1 MSGLDW
7 SIIIIYLAIM
17 LFIGIRAMRKVKTKE
32 DFVLGGRS
40 VGPVFVLLSLFA
52 SWTGLSGLFGTPQ
65 YVYTYGIAGSWW
77 WFTFPV
83 GVYIMGMTMA
93 KVLRRRMHRTLPD
106 IVDSNHT
113 SKAVRVA
120 ASVVTVWNYLAWT
133 AGQVA
138 GIMLIIGTFTD
149 LNPIVGVIIT
159 YFVMIVFTMLGGFR
173 AVVNT
178 DAFQAILFLVIIG
191 VVIPLLIMTHYSPTE
206 IYAQTSGI
214 SGYYS
219 LFASVPAG
227 TMFTWW
233 MLAPSGFIDTM
244 AFQRIFAAKD
254 ESSAKKSI
262 NIAFALMV
270 VFGLILTFIGVASKV
285 ILPNDID
292 PSGTMLLLVQ
302 KLLPKGLLGLIVA
315 AFVGVAMSTASTTLL
330 VCSTTIEQDIYSV
343 VSSKENKETDLKM
356 SRILVIL
363 IGLAAL
369 VFALKV
375 PSVTTIL
382 QYGYSVYVPGLL
394 FPVIAGTFD
403 LKIQDKYLLA
413 TIVLGAATSIIL
425 VILGEPVP
433 ASVGGLIAAAI
444 PFILGLVIG
453 KKDIAETVNE

>member
-1 MSGLDW
+1 MSIFDW
-7 SIIIIYLAIM
+7 GIIVVYLVVM
-17 LFIGIRAMRKVKTKE
+17 LYIGIRAMRKVKTKE
-32 DFVLGGRS
+32 DFVLGGKT
-40 VGPVFVLLSLFA
+40 VGPVFMLLSLFA

-65 YVYTYGIAGSWW
+65 YVYTYGIAGGWW
-77 WFTFPV
+77 WFTFPI

-120 ASVVTVWNYLAWT
+120 ASAVTVWNYLAWT

-138 GIMLIIGTFTD
+138 GIMLIIRTFTD
-149 LNPIVGVIIT
+149 LNPITGVIIT
-159 YFVMIVFTMLGGFR
+159 YVVMIVFTMLGGFR

-178 DAFQAILFLVIIG
+178 DAFQSILFLAIIG
-191 VVIPLLIMTHYSPTE
+191 VVIPILILTHYSPAE
-206 IYAQTSGI
+206 IYAQTSNI
-214 SGYYS
+214 QGYYS

-244 AFQRIFAAKD
+244 AFQRIFAARD

-270 VFGLILTFIGVASKV
+270 IFGSILTFIGVASRV
-285 ILPNDID
+285 ILPADID
-292 PSGTMLLLVQ
+292 PSGAMLLLVQ
-302 KLLPKGLLGLIVA
+302 NLLPKGMLGLIVA

-343 VSSKENKETDLKM
+343 VFAKSEKETDLKM
-356 SRILVIL
+356 NRILVIL
-363 IGLAAL
+363 IGFAAL
-369 VFALKV
+369 IFALKV

-403 LKIQDKYLLA
+403 IKIQDKYVLA
-413 TIVLGAATSIIL
+413 TIVLGAVTSILL
-425 VILGEPVP
+425 VVLGEPIP

-444 PFILGLVIG
+444 PFVMGLVVG
-453 KKDIAETVNE
+453 KKNIAES